1 MGTNRH
7 RTDRAW
13 DAGYSSGVPQLTVPT
28 PALVVDLDI
37 LDRNIAAMADIA
49 RSRGLRLRPHAKTH
63 KCIEIAR
70 RQLAAGAVGLTV
82 ATVSEA
88 EVFAKA
94 DVEDLFIAYP
104 LWVDAARGA
113 RLRALAERIT
123 LTVGVDS
130 ESGARALAGHA
141 GSGMRVLVEV
151 DSGHHRTG
159 VSPDNVV
166 DVARSASDAGL
177 RVAGVFTFPGHS
189 YGPGLPRPVAEE
201 EAAALSR
208 AASALERA
216 GFAAAVVSGGST
228 PTAHLT
234 RASAMTELRPGVY
247 VFGDAQ
253 QYELGTCPAES
264 IALTALATVVS
275 TSGDQVVLDA
285 GSKVL
290 GADRPA
296 WTTGFGRI
304 LDCPD
309 ARITALSEHHATVVW
324 PGDRPTVG
332 EAVRVV
338 PNHVCSAVN
347 LADELIVASSGRM
360 VDRWAVAARGCNT

>member
-1 MGTNRH
+1 MPRLYET
-7 RTDRAW
+7 
-13 DAGYSSGVPQLTVPT
+13 LPT

-37 LDRNIAAMADIA
+37 LDRNIATMAETA

-70 RQLAAGAVGLTV
+70 RQLAAGAAGLTV

-88 EVFAKA
+88 EVFANA
-94 DVEDLFIAYP
+94 GVDDLFIAYP
-104 LWVDAARGA
+104 LWVDAARGT
-113 RLRALAERIT
+113 RLRALGERVT

-130 ESGARALAGHA
+130 AAGARALASHV
-141 GSGMRVLVEV
+141 GSEVQVLVEV

-159 VSPDNVV
+159 VSPGDAA

-177 RVAGVFTFPGHS
+177 RVGGVFTFPGHS

-208 AASALERA
+208 AAVALDHA
-216 GFAAAVVSGGST
+216 GFEATVVSGGST

-234 RASAMTELRPGVY
+234 QASAMTELRPGVY

-253 QYELGTCPAES
+253 QYELGTCPVES
-264 IALTALATVVS
+264 VALTALATVVS
-275 TSGDQVVLDA
+275 ASDDRVVLDA

-296 WTTGFGRI
+296 WATGFGRV
-304 LDCPD
+304 LGCPD

-324 PGDRPTVG
+324 PPGGDRPTVG
-332 EAVRVV
+332 ETVRVV

-347 LADELIVASSGRM
+347 LADELIVVSGGR
-360 VDRWAVAARGCNT
+360 VIDRWAVAARGCNT